1 MTEWQDMSVND
12 INRMPLHATSFSFES
27 ADAASRG
34 MTNSER
40 YVTLDGTWRFFWTA
54 NADDTLPEN
63 FFAPGFDD
71 NAWGTMPVPGM
82 WELQRN
88 SKGQLNIQRGQ
99 NDEYGVPVYVNIGFE
114 IGRASCRERV

>member
-1 MTEWQDMSVND
+1 MRRLLSTTLCAFALSLTGSAQTMTEWQDMSVND

-54 NADDTLPEN
+54 NADDVLP
-63 FFAPGFDD
+63 
-71 NAWGTMPVPGM
+71 
-82 WELQRN
+82 
-88 SKGQLNIQRGQ
+88 
-99 NDEYGVPVYVNIGFE
+99 
-114 IGRASCRERV
+114 